1 MRREAG
7 LRGED
12 PYQCVKNV
20 AVFSISMFGTL
31 KEMTSY
37 GSAAKSRYWYLRSQ
51 GSFFCS
57 KALMKRCLGLPPSS
71 ISGYSTYSTG
81 RATSGVHY
89 PGAGTST
96 LLTEP
101 VDAHGTPGQSCQHA
115 SHSCR
120 LTAATSMII
129 IDPINV
135 LLAVC
140 ITWQ

>member
-57 KALMKRCLGLPPSS
+57 KALMKRCLGFAPSS
-71 ISGYSTYSTG
+71 ISGYSTCSRPYIQ
-81 RATSGVHY
+81 
-89 PGAGTST
+89 
-96 LLTEP
+96 
-101 VDAHGTPGQSCQHA
+101 AHKFEH
-115 SHSCR
+115 
-120 LTAATSMII
+120 L
-129 IDPINV
+129 DPYEIHPK
-135 LLAVC
+135 
-140 ITWQ
+140 